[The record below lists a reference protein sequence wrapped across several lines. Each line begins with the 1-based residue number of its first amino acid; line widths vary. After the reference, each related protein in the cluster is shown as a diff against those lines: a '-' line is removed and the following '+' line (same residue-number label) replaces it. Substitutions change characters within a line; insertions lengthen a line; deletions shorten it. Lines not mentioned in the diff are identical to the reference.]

1 MQTILVTD
9 FLRARNLFI
18 TVVCIFFQTKKIRTH
33 VSDERVATEPA
44 TTTAEESEA
53 SRAPGSRSHGRRS
66 VVHVQKR
73 TRSGIVLS
81 ISYGII
87 LTWTLLCP
95 MYDMIPS
102 FDYFEAP
109 TH

>member
-66 VVHVQKR
+66 SSMCKSER
-73 TRSGIVLS
+73 DLALSCPFPTVL
-81 ISYGII
+81 
-87 LTWTLLCP
+87 
-95 MYDMIPS
+95 
-102 FDYFEAP
+102 F
-109 TH
+109 

>member
-1 MQTILVTD
+1 M
-9 FLRARNLFI
+9 
-18 TVVCIFFQTKKIRTH
+18 FQTNA
-33 VSDERVATEPA
+33 SPPNQQQPP
-44 TTTAEESEA
+44 AEESEA

-66 VVHVQKR
+66 IVHVQKR

>member
-1 MQTILVTD
+1 VY
-9 FLRARNLFI
+9 
-18 TVVCIFFQTKKIRTH
+18 IFFQTKKIRTH
-33 VSDERVATEPA
+33 VSDERVDTEPA

-53 SRAPGSRSHGRRS
+53 SRAPGSRSHGRRPVV

-73 TRSGIVLS
+73 TRSGIALS

-95 MYDMIPS
+95 IYDMIPS
-102 FDYFEAP
+102 LDYSEAP